1 MPSIFN
7 TTNLKNITDT
17 NPVIIDAIATFSEY
31 HFQNNDRIIN
41 VQKIAEIPDHS
52 KIIIKKIFLFE
63 HKLYNKIAIHNYN
76 EKALKIIEEYCF

>member
-1 MPSIFN
+1 
-7 TTNLKNITDT
+7 
-17 NPVIIDAIATFSEY
+17 
-31 HFQNNDRIIN
+31 